1 MGTAAQTCARPMR
14 TSAKGCRADL
24 CTLEKTTLGRQGN
37 VREARQRQGDKATLA
52 RQGSVKETRQSHAET
67 GRRQRDK
74 ATPERQGNV
83 RGTEGKVEAG
93 EDQSKRPREGKRG
106 HQMRTGMARRWR
118 WQRRYAWGETMERA
132 TQTCMRLV
140 RAAADDRSCLAREAK
155 GHSGTPS
162 AGETRRRPKSGRGDD
177 AL

>member
-1 MGTAAQTCARPMR
+1 M
-14 TSAKGCRADL
+14 
-24 CTLEKTTLGRQGN
+24 
-37 VREARQRQGDKATLA
+37 A

-93 EDQSKRPREGKRG
+93 KDQSKRPREGKRG
-106 HQMRTGMARRWR
+106 HTRCEQEWQDDGDGSADMRGARRWR

-162 AGETRRRPKSGRGDD
+162 VGETRRRPKLGRGDD
-177 AL
+177 ALQKEYGDRPSEWRPRRGP